1 MKADLARIQG
11 IAKAWPPGLRL
22 VLLHGQD
29 ASASRDHADQV
40 ARQFADP
47 GNPAAVELLS
57 GSELAKDP
65 QALVAAAGAL
75 SMFGDRTVVRIDG
88 LEEECL
94 AAVEALLAGPAGN
107 PVIAV
112 AGALKKGSKLLAL
125 AEKSDM
131 VAALVSYE
139 PGRGDAN
146 RLVGEI
152 AAGLGLRPSR
162 DAAQALFDAA
172 GGDRVLIR
180 RELEKLALYLDVA
193 DGEMRPLELA
203 DVAAVGVGIGD
214 AAMHDLVAAVSS
226 GRAAQVA
233 DLLARH
239 GAGVAIPLLRAMER
253 RLGLLLTLRAAVE
266 AGASPRDAV
275 DSARPPIFWK
285 EKDAVTAEVAAWT
298 TPLLAQSL
306 HEVLQAERAIKSAG
320 SLGDGLADQLLLNMA
335 RRAAAGRRRSA

>member
-1 MKADLARIQG
+1 MKADLARIQA

-47 GNPAAVELLS
+47 TNPAAVELLS

-75 SMFGDRTVVRIDG
+75 SMFGDRTVVRVDG
-88 LEEECL
+88 LDEEGL

-107 PVIAV
+107 PVIAI
-112 AGALKKGSKLLAL
+112 AGALKKGSKLQAL
-125 AEKSDM
+125 AEKSDL

-139 PGRGDAN
+139 PRPGDAN
-146 RLVGEI
+146 RLVGEL
-152 AAGLGLRPSR
+152 AGSLGLRPSR
-162 DAAQALFDAA
+162 DAAQALFEAA
-172 GGDRVLIR
+172 AGDRVLIR
-180 RELEKLALYLDVA
+180 RELEKLALYLDIA
-193 DGEMRPLELA
+193 EGESRPLELP

-214 AAMHDLVAAVSS
+214 ADMHDLVAAVSG
-226 GRAAQVA
+226 GRAAQAA
-233 DLLARH
+233 DLLARQA
-239 GAGVAIPLLRAMER
+239 AGLGIPLLRAMER
-253 RLGLLLTLRAAVE
+253 RLALLLALRGAVE

-275 DSARPPIFWK
+275 DAARPPIFWK
-285 EKDAVTAEVAAWT
+285 EKDAIAAEIASWT
-298 TPLLAQSL
+298 TPLLTQSL
-306 HEVLQAERAIKSAG
+306 RELLQAERAIKAAG
-320 SLGDGLADQLLLNMA
+320 SLGDGLANQLLLNMA